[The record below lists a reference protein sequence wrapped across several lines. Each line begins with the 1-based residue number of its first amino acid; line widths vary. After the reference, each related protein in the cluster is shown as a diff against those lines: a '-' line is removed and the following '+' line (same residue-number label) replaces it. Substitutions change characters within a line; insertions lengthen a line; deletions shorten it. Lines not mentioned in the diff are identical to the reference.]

1 MIIYQIYPSQ
11 WGSLKNI
18 TEKAEYYK
26 DLGVEAIWVSPC
38 YPHSGYDNGYD
49 IKDYCDIA
57 PEYGTITD
65 MEELIET
72 YHANGIKV
80 LMDLVINH
88 CSIEHPVYK
97 LALDGNEKAQAMF
110 HMYDE
115 PQNDW
120 EAIFGGS
127 VWKYEPSIDKYVFH
141 AFTEGQID
149 WNFDNE
155 VVWGFWENVITF
167 WLEDM
172 DVDGF
177 RIDAQTHMAKN
188 DWDTPKVKHDPGAS
202 YRCAPKLHEYMEHL
216 SDIVYEIKGSAFL
229 MGEANGIDAR
239 GAKQWIDEGLLD
251 CVIQF
256 EHLAPFKLEGTHR
269 NGSTLD
275 CILKM
280 KEWSDVLGEDN
291 LSYIQSHDI
300 ACAYSVL
307 SLDHEDIARLVFSQQ
322 GHKLLYNGQ
331 ETGMENKIWKDL
343 REIKEPET
351 KGRFENLTALG
362 LPIVNAAALAAQ
374 LSRENARQPIQWNNN
389 PELHKLYKELI
400 AKDKKGARAVCM
412 NIY

>member
-1 MIIYQIYPSQ
+1 MAVIMQIYPSQ
-11 WGSLKNI
+11 WGKLKNI
-18 TEKAEYYK
+18 TAKAEYYK
-26 DLGVEAIWVSPC
+26 DLGVEMIWISPC

-49 IKDYCDIA
+49 IKHYEDIA
-57 PEYGTITD
+57 PEYGTLED
-65 MEELIET
+65 MAELIDT

-80 LMDLVINH
+80 LLDLVINH
-88 CSIEHPVYK
+88 CSIEHPIYK
-97 LALDGNEKAQAMF
+97 MALKGDKSAQAMF

-127 VWKYEPSIDKYVFH
+127 VWKYEPTIDKYVFH

-155 VVWGFWENVITF
+155 EVWEFWENVIAF

-172 DVDGF
+172 NVDGF
-177 RIDAQTHMAKN
+177 RIDAQTHMGKN
-188 DWDTPKVKHDPGAS
+188 DWDTPKVKHDPGAP
-202 YRCAPKLHEYMEHL
+202 YRCAPKLHEYMKHL
-216 SDIVYEIKGSAFL
+216 ADIVYSIKEDAFL
-229 MGEANGIDAR
+229 MGEANGIDAH

-256 EHLAPFKLEGTHR
+256 EHLAPLKLEGTHR

-291 LSYIQSHDI
+291 LAYIQSHDI

-343 REIKEPET
+343 REIEEPET
-351 KGRFENLTALG
+351 KGRFEKLIALG

-374 LSRENARQPIQWNNN
+374 LSRENARQPINWDNN
-389 PELHKLYKELI
+389 PVLHDLYKELI
-400 AKDKKGARAVCM
+400 AKDKKEREQYA
-412 NIY
+412 